1 MITKYNNSRR
11 TNERTDVNVD
21 IDMTRFKELRIFTP
35 DGVQSFDTRGLAQ
48 VEGYGIYTKNRI
60 EKVIKRIFRGEG
72 VLKLSDGRK
81 IDLTMQV
88 DTPQII
94 YKG

>member
-1 MITKYNNSRR
+1 MIARYNNNSRR
-11 TNERTDVNVD
+11 ANERTDVNVD
-21 IDMTRFKELRIFTP
+21 MTRFKELQIFTP